1 MLSWFLLA
9 LTLET
14 RSWASTQKAWVVSR
28 FAFVVER
35 FVSRNGPVVLG
46 RIGR

>member
-14 RSWASTQKAWVVSR
+14 RSWANTQKAWVVSR
-28 FAFVVER
+28 FASAVEK
-35 FVSRNGPVVLG
+35 FVSRSGMAVRGLSG
-46 RIGR
+46 R